1 MRQCR
6 VDLGGSDF
14 IRGKNISE
22 REKTPCSPKDPAK
35 SSEPP
40 EYVKDPGSDE

>member
-1 MRQCR
+1 M
-6 VDLGGSDF
+6 DLGGSDL

-22 REKTPCSPKDPAK
+22 SEKTPCSSKNPAE

-40 EYVKDPGSDE
+40 EYVKDRGSDE